1 LNHGGETV
9 LCDNKAGSS
18 FVTQCGVQIG
28 LETGLT
34 ELLRDKTML

>member
-1 LNHGGETV
+1 MAVKRYYAKT
-9 LCDNKAGSS
+9 KAGSS
-18 FVTQCGVQIG
+18 FGTHCGVQIG